1 MPPTLISPSVQSLAT
16 SAHLGDPH
24 RYIPFFPG
32 VSLNL
37 SFKQKESSLMRV
49 WGPADP
55 GTREA
60 RTGVQGGGMRE
71 PPGTRSCSEEQTALV
86 SEQLLA

>member
-1 MPPTLISPSVQSLAT
+1 
-16 SAHLGDPH
+16 
-24 RYIPFFPG
+24 
-32 VSLNL
+32 
-37 SFKQKESSLMRV
+37 MRV

>member
-1 MPPTLISPSVQSLAT
+1 
-16 SAHLGDPH
+16 
-24 RYIPFFPG
+24 
-32 VSLNL
+32 
-37 SFKQKESSLMRV
+37 MRV

-71 PPGTRSCSEEQTALV
+71 PPGARSCSEEQTALV
-86 SEQLLA
+86 SEQLLAWDLSRAPAPAHLID